1 MEEERQTETDSPVKR
16 SSHRDGTTEPAPI
29 RATARGTYT
38 EATSHPLGEDYA
50 VHLTQK
56 NSKEV
61 LAFQESIEE
70 MLIRL
75 DEFCGML
82 DMIRSDS
89 TELLAQHIPC
99 LRVQVE
105 EMKNVYTK
113 IDKIEAFVGMVAGS
127 VAMLEMQVLEVE
139 RGQSCFPQT
148 VHKVL
153 QTFRSP
159 GVSQKDGSETEYPYE
174 LPSLFRTEEYFAKTT
189 RRTLFKKSSS

>member
-1 MEEERQTETDSPVKR
+1 VLLL
-16 SSHRDGTTEPAPI
+16 SHINAFL
-29 RATARGTYT
+29 
-38 EATSHPLGEDYA
+38 HVL
-50 VHLTQK
+50 
-56 NSKEV
+56 SKV

-159 GVSQKDGSETEYPYE
+159 GVSQE
-174 LPSLFRTEEYFAKTT
+174 
-189 RRTLFKKSSS
+189 